1 MPEVLILNLR
11 GTSDGVPRS
20 FVAITPDRQI
30 TWFERHDFPLPAGD
44 RYLSLWFLLMTT
56 QRCYYEVLGVV
67 RTSSTD
73 DLKKAYKKLALKFH
87 PDRNPDNEDAI
98 NSFKEAAEAFEV
110 LSDSD
115 KRARYDRLGHAGV
128 RGAAGGGAGFQDVN
142 DIFGAF
148 GDLFEGFGFQ
158 FGGGGGGGSRGGRR
172 SGATR
177 GESLQTKIRID
188 LTEAFNGCKRELR
201 ISRHEACDTCQGSGC
216 KPGTSP
222 VKCATC
228 GGQGQVIQ
236 SQGFF
241 KFQTT
246 CPACRGRGT
255 VVKNSCS
262 SCNGQGRLLKEVTR
276 EISIPAGIDAGM
288 QMCLRGEG
296 EAGLNGGPRGD
307 LFVDVDVKKHPL
319 FQREGQDL
327 MYRLP
332 ITFGQA
338 ALGAEIEIPTLKGPE
353 SLKIK
358 PGTQP
363 GEINRLR
370 GLGMPDPRGG
380 NGRTGDL
387 LVEIQIEVPRKLST
401 EQEELLRKLSE
412 LDHKDVMPQSKSFFE
427 KVKQFFSGQEETEE

>member
-1 MPEVLILNLR
+1 M
-11 GTSDGVPRS
+11 
-20 FVAITPDRQI
+20 
-30 TWFERHDFPLPAGD
+30 
-44 RYLSLWFLLMTT
+44 MTT

-67 RTSSTD
+67 RTASTD
-73 DLKKAYKKLALKFH
+73 ELKKAYKKLALKFH
-87 PDRNPDNEDAI
+87 PDRNPDDENAI
-98 NSFKEAAEAFEV
+98 NFFKEAAEAFAV
-110 LSDSD
+110 LSDAD
-115 KRARYDRLGHAGV
+115 KRVRYDRLGHAGV
-128 RGAAGGGAGFQDVN
+128 RGAGGGAGFQDVN

-148 GDLFEGFGFQ
+148 GDLFEGFGVQ
-158 FGGGGGGGSRGGRR
+158 FGGGGGSRAGRR
-172 SGATR
+172 SGASR

-188 LTEAFNGCKRELR
+188 LTEAFSGCKRELR
-201 ISRHEACDTCQGSGC
+201 ISRHEACDICQGSGC

-222 VKCATC
+222 MKCSTC

-255 VVKNSCS
+255 VVKNSCP

-363 GEINRLR
+363 GEVNRLR

-387 LVEIQIEVPRKLST
+387 LVEIQVEVPRRLSA

-427 KVKQFFSGQEETEE
+427 KVKQFFSGQDETAE

>member
-1 MPEVLILNLR
+1 M
-11 GTSDGVPRS
+11 
-20 FVAITPDRQI
+20 
-30 TWFERHDFPLPAGD
+30 
-44 RYLSLWFLLMTT
+44 MTT
-56 QRCYYEVLGVV
+56 QRCYYEVLSVV
-67 RTSSTD
+67 RTATPD
-73 DLKKAYKKLALKFH
+73 ELKKAYKKLALKYH

-98 NSFKEAAEAFEV
+98 DSFKEAAEAFEV
-110 LSDSD
+110 LSDAD

-222 VKCATC
+222 LKCSTC

-255 VVKNSCS
+255 VVKNSCP

-363 GEINRLR
+363 GEVNRLR

-380 NGRTGDL
+380 NGRAGDL
-387 LVEIQIEVPRKLST
+387 LVEIQVEVPRRLSA

>member
-1 MPEVLILNLR
+1 
-11 GTSDGVPRS
+11 
-20 FVAITPDRQI
+20 
-30 TWFERHDFPLPAGD
+30 
-44 RYLSLWFLLMTT
+44 MTT

-67 RTSSTD
+67 RTASAD
-73 DLKKAYKKLALKFH
+73 ELKKSYKKLALKFH

-110 LSDSD
+110 LSDAD

-128 RGAAGGGAGFQDVN
+128 RGAAGGGGFQDVN

-158 FGGGGGGGSRGGRR
+158 FGGGSGGGGARGGRR

-188 LTEAFNGCKRELR
+188 LTEAYSGCKRELR
-201 ISRHEACDTCQGSGC
+201 ISRHEACDICQGSGC
-216 KPGTSP
+216 KSGTSP
-222 VKCATC
+222 MKCSTC

-255 VVKNSCS
+255 VVKNSCP

-319 FQREGQDL
+319 FLREGQDI

-338 ALGAEIEIPTLKGPE
+338 ALGAEIEIPTLRGPE

-363 GEINRLR
+363 GEVNRLR

-387 LVEIQIEVPRKLST
+387 LVEIQVEVPRRLST

-427 KVKQFFSGQEETEE
+427 KVKQFFSGQEATEE

>member
-1 MPEVLILNLR
+1 
-11 GTSDGVPRS
+11 
-20 FVAITPDRQI
+20 
-30 TWFERHDFPLPAGD
+30 
-44 RYLSLWFLLMTT
+44 MTT
-56 QRCYYEVLGVV
+56 QRCYYEVLGVI
-67 RTSSTD
+67 RTASPEE
-73 DLKKAYKKLALKFH
+73 LKKAYKKLALKFH
-87 PDRNPDNEDAI
+87 PDRNPDDENAI
-98 NSFKEAAEAFEV
+98 NAFKEAAEAFEI

-115 KRARYDRLGHAGV
+115 KRGRYDRLGHAGV

-158 FGGGGGGGSRGGRR
+158 FGSGGGGARGKGR
-172 SGATR
+172 SGASR

-216 KPGTSP
+216 KPGTSQI
-222 VKCATC
+222 KCSTC
-228 GGQGQVIQ
+228 GGHGQVIQ

-246 CPACRGRGT
+246 CPACRGRGA
-255 VVKNSCS
+255 VVKNSCP
-262 SCNGQGRLLKEVTR
+262 SCNGQGRLLKDVTR
-276 EISIPAGIDAGM
+276 EIAIPAGIDAGM

-353 SLKIK
+353 TLKIK

-363 GEINRLR
+363 GEVNRLR

-380 NGRTGDL
+380 NGRPGDL
-387 LVEIQIEVPRKLST
+387 LVEIQVEVPRKLSA
-401 EQEELLRKLSE
+401 EQEELLRKLSD
-412 LDHKDVMPQSKSFFE
+412 LDHKDVMPHSQSFFE
-427 KVKQFFSGQEETEE
+427 KVKTFFSGQEATEE

>member
-20 FVAITPDRQI
+20 FVAIAPDRQI

>member
-1 MPEVLILNLR
+1 
-11 GTSDGVPRS
+11 
-20 FVAITPDRQI
+20 
-30 TWFERHDFPLPAGD
+30 
-44 RYLSLWFLLMTT
+44 MTT

-87 PDRNPDNEDAI
+87 PDRNPYNEDAI

>member
-1 MPEVLILNLR
+1 M
-11 GTSDGVPRS
+11 
-20 FVAITPDRQI
+20 
-30 TWFERHDFPLPAGD
+30 
-44 RYLSLWFLLMTT
+44 MTT
-56 QRCYYEVLGVV
+56 QRCYYEVLGVI
-67 RTSSTD
+67 RTASPEE
-73 DLKKAYKKLALKFH
+73 LKKAYKKLALKFH
-87 PDRNPDNEDAI
+87 PDRNPDDENAI
-98 NSFKEAAEAFEV
+98 NSFKEAAEAFEI
-110 LSDSD
+110 LSDAD

-158 FGGGGGGGSRGGRR
+158 FGGGGGGGGARGKGR
-172 SGATR
+172 SGASR

-222 VKCATC
+222 IKCSTC
-228 GGQGQVIQ
+228 GGHGQVIQ

-255 VVKNSCS
+255 VVKSSCP

-276 EISIPAGIDAGM
+276 EIAIPAGIDAGM

-353 SLKIK
+353 TLKIK

-363 GEINRLR
+363 GEVNRLR

-380 NGRTGDL
+380 NGRPGDL
-387 LVEIQIEVPRKLST
+387 LVEIQVEVPRKLSA
-401 EQEELLRKLSE
+401 EQEELLRKLSD
-412 LDHKDVMPQSKSFFE
+412 LDRKDVMPHSQSFFE
-427 KVKQFFSGQEETEE
+427 KVKTFFSGQEATEE

>member
-1 MPEVLILNLR
+1 M
-11 GTSDGVPRS
+11 
-20 FVAITPDRQI
+20 
-30 TWFERHDFPLPAGD
+30 
-44 RYLSLWFLLMTT
+44 MTT
-56 QRCYYEVLGVV
+56 QRCYYEVLSVV
-67 RTSSTD
+67 RTATPD
-73 DLKKAYKKLALKFH
+73 ELKKAYKKLALKYH

-110 LSDSD
+110 LSDAD

-222 VKCATC
+222 LKCSTC

-255 VVKNSCS
+255 VVKNSCP

-363 GEINRLR
+363 GEVNRLR
-370 GLGMPDPRGG
+370 GMGMPDPRGG
-380 NGRTGDL
+380 NGRAGDL
-387 LVEIQIEVPRKLST
+387 LVEIQVEVPRRLSA

>member
-1 MPEVLILNLR
+1 M
-11 GTSDGVPRS
+11 
-20 FVAITPDRQI
+20 
-30 TWFERHDFPLPAGD
+30 
-44 RYLSLWFLLMTT
+44 MTT
-56 QRCYYEVLGVV
+56 QRCYYEVLSVV
-67 RTSSTD
+67 RTASPEE
-73 DLKKAYKKLALKFH
+73 LKKAYKKLALKYH
-87 PDRNPDNEDAI
+87 PDRNPDNEEAI
-98 NSFKEAAEAFEV
+98 NLFKEASEAFEV
-110 LSDSD
+110 LNDAD

-158 FGGGGGGGSRGGRR
+158 FGSGGGGSRGGRR
-172 SGATR
+172 SGGASR

-222 VKCATC
+222 IKCSTC
-228 GGQGQVIQ
+228 GGHGQVVQ

-241 KFQTT
+241 KFQST
-246 CPACRGRGT
+246 CPTCRGRGT
-255 VVKNSCS
+255 VVKSSCP
-262 SCNGQGRLLKEVTR
+262 SCNGQGRLMKEVTR
-276 EISIPAGIDAGM
+276 EVSIPAGIDSGM

-307 LFVDVDVKKHPL
+307 LFVDVDVRKHPL

-332 ITFGQA
+332 ITFAQA

-353 SLKIK
+353 TLKIK

-363 GEINRLR
+363 GEVNRLR
-370 GLGMPDPRGG
+370 GQGMPDPRGG
-380 NGRTGDL
+380 NARTGDL
-387 LVEIQIEVPRKLST
+387 LVEIQVEIPRNLSA
-401 EQEELLRKLSE
+401 EQEELLRKLAD
-412 LDHKDVMPQSKSFFE
+412 LDHKDVMPHSKSFFE